1 MTIRKNDEFEA
12 IYPTLDL
19 DGLTFLDIVDLI
31 EREVRQKYGSKVT
44 QGSLNNSQGK
54 RISNALDN

>member
-1 MTIRKNDEFEA
+1 
-12 IYPTLDL
+12 
-19 DGLTFLDIVDLI
+19 LTFLDIVDLI

-44 QGSLNNSQGK
+44 QGSLNNCQGK